1 MIENFH
7 GYTAVRKVAQGFRPV
22 GKHAFKIIHNA
33 RAVKYNLIQQFE
45 DSTGII
51 LPSGVKSN
59 LCTQSVPF
67 LGKQLAVMEMQI
79 KEKKHE
85 AKRFT
90 KNRPKYY
97 KNARGPQGD

>member
-1 MIENFH
+1 MIEH
-7 GYTAVRKVAQGFRPV
+7 HQGYTEVRKVGQGLRPV

-59 LCTQSVPF
+59 LCTETVPI
-67 LGKQLAVMEMQI
+67 LGKQLAVTKLQI
-79 KEKKHE
+79 KENKK
-85 AKRFT
+85 
-90 KNRPKYY
+90 
-97 KNARGPQGD
+97 